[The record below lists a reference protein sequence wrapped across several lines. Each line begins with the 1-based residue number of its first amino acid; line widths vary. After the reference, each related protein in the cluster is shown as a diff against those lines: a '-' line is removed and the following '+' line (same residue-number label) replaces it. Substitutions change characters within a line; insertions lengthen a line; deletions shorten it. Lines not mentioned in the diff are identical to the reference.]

1 MAVKLFKLCQKL
13 TKKHIPF
20 IPRIIELLLRYFCG
34 CEIHGR
40 MKCGGKLQ
48 LPHNGLGVVINPNTV
63 IGNNV
68 KIYQN
73 VTIGGRD
80 GSGAPIIDD
89 DVMIGA
95 GAVILGDVHL
105 YKGARIGA
113 NAVVICDVP
122 AYATA
127 VGVPAVIKEKN
138 HTRSNENGE

>member
-1 MAVKLFKLCQKL
+1 MAIKLYYFC
-13 TKKHIPF
+13 KKCMEMHIP
-20 IPRIIELLLRYFCG
+20 ILPRLMEILLRYFCG

-40 MKCGGKLQ
+40 MKCGRNLQ
-48 LPHNGLGVVINPNTV
+48 LPHNGLGVVINPNAI
-63 IGNNV
+63 IGENV

-89 DVMIGA
+89 DVMIGS